1 MPRWKTGKRE
11 RAMNGEL
18 HGKTC
23 VITGGARGIGRAFA
37 ERFAEAGAKVA
48 VLDLTIPEGVPAAIE
63 KKGGRCIGIPC
74 DVSDPVQVDAAR
86 AAVEGQMGECDIL
99 INNAAMFPVLTF
111 DELTFEKWKRAF
123 DVNIHGVFLMCKA
136 FTAGMRHQRWG
147 RIINI
152 ASIQFWTKTL
162 CGPHYSSSKGAVIG
176 LTRALADEFGQ
187 YSITVNAIAP
197 GAIGTETALASPLG
211 PNIQI
216 AATRQAINRMGKPED
231 LAGTAVFLAS
241 QNASFI
247 TGQTIVIDG
256 GIFKL

>member
-1 MPRWKTGKRE
+1 MEK
-11 RAMNGEL
+11 AMNRDM

-37 ERFAEAGAKVA
+37 ERFAESGANVA
-48 VLDLTIPEGVPAAIE
+48 VLDLAIPDGAAAAIE
-63 KKGGRCIGIPC
+63 KRGGRCIGITC
-74 DVSDPVQVDAAR
+74 DVSDP
-86 AAVEGQMGECDIL
+86 AAVEAARVAVEGELGECDIL

-136 FTAGMRHQRWG
+136 FTAGMRRRQWG

-187 YSITVNAIAP
+187 YSITANAIAP
-197 GAIGTETALASPLG
+197 GAIGTETALASQLG

-216 AATRQAINRMGKPED
+216 AATRQSIKRMGQAED

-241 QNASFI
+241 EDAGFI
-247 TGQTIVIDG
+247 TGQTIIVDG
-256 GIFKL
+256 GIFRV

>member
-1 MPRWKTGKRE
+1 
-11 RAMNGEL
+11 MNCDMR
-18 HGKTC
+18 GKTC

-37 ERFAEAGAKVA
+37 DQFAEAGAKVA
-48 VLDLTIPEGVPAAIE
+48 VLDLNIPDGVTADIE
-63 KKGGRCIGIPC
+63 KRGGRCIGVPC
-74 DVSDPVQVDAAR
+74 DVSDPTQVKAAR
-86 AAVEGQMGECDIL
+86 LEVQRELGECDIL

-111 DELTFEKWKRAF
+111 DELSLETWKRAF
-123 DVNIHGVFLMCKA
+123 DVNIHGVFLMCKE
-136 FTAGMRHQRWG
+136 FTLGMRVNKWG

-176 LTRALADEFGQ
+176 LTRALADELGK

-216 AATRQAINRMGKPED
+216 AASRQAINKMVKPED

-241 QNASFI
+241 EHASFI
-247 TGQTIVIDG
+247 TGQTIVVDG

>member
-1 MPRWKTGKRE
+1 
-11 RAMNGEL
+11 MNCDL

-23 VITGGARGIGRAFA
+23 TITGGARGIGRAFA
-37 ERFAEAGAKVA
+37 ERFAEAGANVA
-48 VLDLTIPEGVPAAIE
+48 VLDLTIPDGLQVAVE
-63 KKGGRCIGIPC
+63 KKGGRCIGVPC
-74 DVSDPVQVDAAR
+74 DVSDPAQVDAAR
-86 AAVEGQMGECDIL
+86 VAVEGQMGECDIL

-111 DELTFEKWKRAF
+111 DELSFEKWKRTF
-123 DVNIHGVFLMCKA
+123 DVNIHGAFLMCKA
-136 FTAGMRHQRWG
+136 FTAGMRRRQWG

-162 CGPHYSSSKGAVIG
+162 CGPHYSSSKGALIG

-216 AATRQAINRMGKPED
+216 AASRQAIKKMGEPED

-241 QNASFI
+241 EHASFI
-247 TGQTIVIDG
+247 TGQTIVVDG
-256 GIFKL
+256 GIFRL

>member
-1 MPRWKTGKRE
+1 
-11 RAMNGEL
+11 MNCDL
-18 HGKTC
+18 RGKTC

-37 ERFAEAGAKVA
+37 DQFAEAGAKVA

-63 KKGGRCIGIPC
+63 KKGGRCIGVPC
-74 DVSDPVQVDAAR
+74 DVSDPAQVKAAR
-86 AAVEGQMGECDIL
+86 AEVERALGECDIL
-99 INNAAMFPVLTF
+99 INNAAMFPVITF
-111 DELTFEKWKRAF
+111 DELNLETWKRVF
-123 DVNIHGVFLMCKA
+123 DVNIHGVFLMCKE
-136 FTAGMRHQRWG
+136 FTPGMRVKKWG

-176 LTRALADEFGQ
+176 LTRALADELGQ

-211 PNIQI
+211 PNIQV
-216 AATRQAINRMGKPED
+216 AASRQAINKMVRPED

-241 QNASFI
+241 EHASFI
-247 TGQTIVIDG
+247 TGQTIVVDG